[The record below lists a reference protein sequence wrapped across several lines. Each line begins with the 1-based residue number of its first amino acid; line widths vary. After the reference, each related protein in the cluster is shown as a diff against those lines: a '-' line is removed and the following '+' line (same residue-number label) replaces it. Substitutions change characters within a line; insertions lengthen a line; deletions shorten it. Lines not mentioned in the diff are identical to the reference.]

1 MTITDWAKYRTIL
14 FWKPGPVKTVSQF
27 VFALL
32 KSFDI
37 FLFRSK
43 CSFLR
48 LIVFFSKSIL
58 TNINGRVFLFVLDR
72 LTALVQGLSHTIH
85 HDRRCAMKRW
95 VVLAALLCCS
105 AATGEARDC
114 AGIAVPD
121 TLAVNTMTLTLN
133 GAGVRTKF
141 FMDMYVG
148 ALYLTAPQNDPVKIL
163 AADEPMAI
171 RLQILSGLISSEK
184 MEAATRE
191 GFHNATSGNTA
202 ALQNL
207 IEQFIAVFREK
218 IEKGDVYEMVYVPR
232 EGTRIY
238 KNTALKT
245 TIPGMP
251 FKKALFGIWL
261 CDKPAQESLKQQML
275 GGA

>member
-1 MTITDWAKYRTIL
+1 MKKVIFMLMLCSIA
-14 FWKPGPVKTVSQF
+14 VS
-27 VFALL
+27 
-32 KSFDI
+32 
-37 FLFRSK
+37 
-43 CSFLR
+43 
-48 LIVFFSKSIL
+48 
-58 TNINGRVFLFVLDR
+58 
-72 LTALVQGLSHTIH
+72 
-85 HDRRCAMKRW
+85 
-95 VVLAALLCCS
+95 
-105 AATGEARDC
+105 GEARDIT
-114 AGIAVPD
+114 GVSP
-121 TLAVNTMTLTLN
+121 NTITCNGTTLTLN

-141 FMDMYVG
+141 FMDLYVG
-148 ALYLTAPQNDPVKIL
+148 ALYLAAPQSDPVKIL

-171 RLQILSGLISSEK
+171 RLQILSGLITSEK
-184 MEAATRE
+184 MESATRE

-202 ALQNL
+202 ALHNL

-245 TIPGMP
+245 TIPGLP